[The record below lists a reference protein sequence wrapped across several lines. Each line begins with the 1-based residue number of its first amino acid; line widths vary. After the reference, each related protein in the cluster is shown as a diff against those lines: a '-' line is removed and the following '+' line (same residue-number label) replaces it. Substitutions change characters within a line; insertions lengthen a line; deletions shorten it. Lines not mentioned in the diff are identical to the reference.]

1 MGTAHLR
8 RRGPAWLLLVAWM
21 VAGTLVAGELRLP
34 APPAAASPVVRRPAG
49 CWLVKV
55 AAAPDR
61 QGALVPELR
70 RLRRHGLA
78 AAVLRSK
85 HWRAVR
91 PGTRALVV
99 PARSRA
105 AARAARARV
114 VDLGYVRATLHRAPR
129 AACRR

>member
-1 MGTAHLR
+1 MGMEHPR
-8 RRGPAWLLLVAWM
+8 RRRPTWLLLVAWM
-21 VAGTLVAGELRLP
+21 IAGTLVVGELRLP

-49 CWLVKV
+49 CWLARV
-55 AAAPDR
+55 ATAPDR

-78 AAVLRSK
+78 AALLRSK

-105 AARAARARV
+105 AARAAGTRMV
-114 VDLGYVRATLHRAPR
+114 ELGYVRATVHRAPR
-129 AACRR
+129 AVCRR